1 MGEHD
6 PTEYGT
12 HIAADYDEIYGA
24 AFDTDGAVACLAEL
38 AADGP
43 ILELGVG
50 TGRLAL
56 PLAARGLTV
65 HGVDSSAEM
74 LELLHAKPDGEAVTT
89 TLADFCD
96 VRVGDP
102 GRFSLVVLAVNTMYA
117 LGSQA
122 EQVQCFETAAWH
134 LAPGGCFVVEA
145 WVPEPIPPGV
155 SLQPRLLSPG
165 YVGLV
170 VADHDPARQI
180 LSTQQIVFGGEAK
193 VRVFPVVHRYAWP
206 SELDV
211 MARMNALH
219 LERRWQ
225 DWSRTPY
232 GPLSRNHVSVYR
244 ASPDGDT

>member
-1 MGEHD
+1 MGEYD

-12 HIAADYDEIYGA
+12 HVAADYDEIYGA
-24 AFDTDGAVACLAEL
+24 AFDTVGAVSRLAEL
-38 AADGP
+38 AGSGP

-56 PLAARGLTV
+56 PLAERGFTV

-74 LELLHAKPDGEAVTT
+74 LELLRAKPGGEAVAT
-89 TLADFCD
+89 TLGDFAD
-96 VRVGDP
+96 VVVGRP
-102 GRFSLVVLAVNTMYA
+102 AEFSLVVLAVNTIYA
-117 LGSQA
+117 LASQD
-122 EQVQCFETAAWH
+122 EQIRCFETAARH

-145 WVPEPIPPGV
+145 WVPEMIPAGL

-170 VADHDPARQI
+170 IAEHDPARQI
-180 LSTQQIVFGGEAK
+180 LSTQQVVFGGDAK

-211 MARMNALH
+211 MARLNGLH
-219 LERRWQ
+219 LESRWE
-225 DWSRTPY
+225 DWSRTPF
-232 GPLSRNHVSVYR
+232 GPLSRNHISVYR
-244 ASPDGDT
+244 CE